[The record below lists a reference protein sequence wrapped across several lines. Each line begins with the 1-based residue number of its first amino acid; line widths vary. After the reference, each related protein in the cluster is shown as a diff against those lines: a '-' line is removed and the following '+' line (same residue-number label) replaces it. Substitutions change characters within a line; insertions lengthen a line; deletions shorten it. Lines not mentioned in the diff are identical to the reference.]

1 MPYVLPESGLPLIH
15 TPERWSDSF
24 DVKLHSG
31 TNKIAYI
38 DYEAETG
45 KEYYGWEKRV
55 WVWEERI
62 KVSDH

>member
-24 DVKLHSG
+24 DVKLDPG
-31 TNKIAYI
+31 TNKTAYI

-45 KEYYGWEKRV
+45 KEYYGKEKRV
-55 WVWEERI
+55 WVWQERI